1 MKASVERFPKTS
13 IVLLPTIAVSNCKH
27 YYGYPV
33 TKIQLIWLWWNVI
46 FAFGVMDIH
55 EKYPACFRAKEG
67 EQMADRDC
75 KHCKHYKPKTL
86 KEGCAY
92 AWGCEIWDCK
102 FEPTGPD
109 NGGSE
114 CGK

>member
-1 MKASVERFPKTS
+1 MKE
-13 IVLLPTIAVSNCKH
+13 NE
-27 YYGYPV
+27 Y
-33 TKIQLIWLWWNVI
+33 
-46 FAFGVMDIH
+46 
-55 EKYPACFRAKEG
+55 E
-67 EQMADRDC
+67 RDC
-75 KHCKHYKPKTL
+75 KRCKRYKPKTL

-102 FEPTGPD
+102 LEPTGPD